1 MKRHLLL
8 TELESL
14 IKKNLVLMT
23 NQAYSRNIKFSYKMT
38 WEKGTQK
45 IQDANGQSSNNYYAL
60 SIDLVDKNDNIAG
73 KLINLYRNY
82 YPITQLKSIEKLEE
96 EAYKDLLL
104 NGMHSLANVLYSNY
118 MNKLE
123 QTAVKPEDVK
133 LTPELD
139 VLKEEINKS
148 KSIII
153 NP

>member
-1 MKRHLLL
+1 MRHLLL

-23 NQAYSRNIKFSYKMT
+23 NQAYGRNIKFSYRMK

-45 IQDANGQSSNNYYAL
+45 IEDGTGKTTKNYYAL
-60 SIDLVDKNDNIAG
+60 SLDLIDKTENIAG
-73 KLINLYRNY
+73 KVINLYMNF
-82 YPITQLKSIEKLEE
+82 YPMVPAKSVEKLEE

-118 MNKLE
+118 LVRMDRE
-123 QTAVKPEDVK
+123 VVKPEDIK
-133 LTPELD
+133 LVPELE
-139 VLKEEINKS
+139 VLKEEIAKE
-148 KSIII
+148 KKIIL